1 MFDFFKKK
9 KTSLLKAEVEAVLTE
24 EQKNELHKE
33 IDQATAEITASELA
47 DNALA
52 EKYEKMGLLFVQLNE
67 IDQAITALEKSQSCK
82 NSIGQGYKK
91 LMSLYNQKRAEA
103 AKNGDSDG
111 IDLWMN
117 KMDDMRQIAKKVTIS
132 GQ

>member
-9 KTSLLKAEVEAVLTE
+9 KTSLVKVDVEAVLTE

-33 IDQATAEITASELA
+33 IDQVTAEIAASELA